1 MNGYQPPLVP
11 QSAVTFGD
19 ERLVDPWAE
28 TMLRNTCSNFQVQN
42 MALQQE
48 NAALKTKNQSLQQQR
63 ANSIFKVADRAYLR
77 EFSAYRTEHFV
88 KFPDER
94 YYLVRENGFGAPYE
108 VTKPLSDCT
117 EFSARY
123 VFDPRDGSTLI
134 EVQYRL
140 PNGKRASFSIP
151 AEKFRKNTLAQS
163 FYKGGGRLHFGKD
176 GPRLFYMLIAQLL
189 SSRNSCILSIPG
201 WNFNNSRWT
210 FKESATCESIL
221 NSPILPTAGLAS
233 ENQRMMSLIVGLSLL
248 KTHFGEAMQP
258 TKPYAMISESFS
270 VTTEITL
277 NCRLSELKKQLYN
290 HRDDLLVYIHD
301 GSNSSRHQKTTNY
314 GFLSDEAV
322 KGSAS
327 RSIYI
332 VLARKLTPE
341 IRENCIP
348 IIPAEI
354 CSTTDAASANWN
366 DLISL
371 TENNPDEF
379 NLRTQR
385 AYEEACSNFKGSDYC
400 QDAAVLSV
408 VSEIICW
415 TFSRTDATHQRER
428 KFQDT
433 YKQTLEKYVQYWD
446 SLADASALER
456 FRDALY
462 AAARKQS
469 IRFRAIGNIDE
480 TYCKEMEV
488 LYDEYKLYITL
499 DLVKSLVSEY
509 MSEFLVSDVLAQLS
523 EAGILSDSI
532 VKTLTLSTGHPK
544 NVRLRS
550 INRSFVNGHGR
561 RDITTI

>member
-163 FYKGGGRLHFGKD
+163 FYKGGGTLHFGKD

-277 NCRLSELKKQLYN
+277 NCRLSEPKKQLYN